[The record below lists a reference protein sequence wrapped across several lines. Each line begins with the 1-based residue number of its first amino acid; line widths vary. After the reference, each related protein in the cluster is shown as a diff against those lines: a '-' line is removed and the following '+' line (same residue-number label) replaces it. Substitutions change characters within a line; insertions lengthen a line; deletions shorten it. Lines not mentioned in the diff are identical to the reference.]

1 MHLKSEVHQRISLI
15 QHKMSQR
22 EVKVDEQ
29 HEENRAVEAQD
40 DADGQDQLSD
50 WDDDESD
57 CGTKDGPVR
66 RPSYKARPANFF
78 SANVG
83 KRNIIVTGLA
93 EHKKTAQ
100 LS

>member
-1 MHLKSEVHQRISLI
+1 MQLKTEVHQRISLI

-29 HEENRAVEAQD
+29 HKENRAVEVQD

-50 WDDDESD
+50 WDDDEID
-57 CGTKDGPVR
+57 GGTNDGPVS
-66 RPSYKARPANFF
+66 RPSNKARPANFF

-83 KRNIIVTGLA
+83 KRNIIVTGLT
-93 EHKKTAQ
+93 EGKKTAQ
-100 LS
+100 LT